1 MQLLILVLITGAV
14 GYYLS
19 RSRFSKPIDNAA
31 DKVADV
37 SRAAADTVEG
47 WGRGLFRRKGAGSE
61 QVIEGKAVDAEP
73 ATPPAEKQA
82 SRRRASEADS
92 AAEAE

>member
-1 MQLLILVLITGAV
+1 MQLLILVLIAGVV

-19 RSRFSKPIDNAA
+19 RSRFSKPIDSAA

-37 SRAAADTVEG
+37 SRDAADTVEG
-47 WGRGLFRRKGAGSE
+47 WGRGLFRRKKAPAE
-61 QVIEGKAVDAEP
+61 QVIEGQAVEAA

-82 SRRRASEADS
+82 SRRHAPDGDAGPQSE
-92 AAEAE
+92 